1 MQVEEVRSRGGC
13 VLIHCT
19 AGVSRSA
26 SLCLAY
32 LMKHQRMTLR
42 KAFMHLRSVRP
53 AIRPNTGFF
62 RQLIDLELRLFG
74 SETVSMVFNE
84 AAGTQIPDVYEVDF
98 QKMVW
103 FQRNYRNVS
112 LGRSC

>member
-1 MQVEEVRSRGGC
+1 
-13 VLIHCT
+13 
-19 AGVSRSA
+19 
-26 SLCLAY
+26 
-32 LMKHQRMTLR
+32 MKYQRMTLR

-62 RQLIDLELRLFG
+62 RQLIEMELQLFG

-103 FQRNYRNVS
+103 FRRNYRNAS
-112 LGRSC
+112 LGRSCS